1 MNKTIAD
8 DVLFSASNGL
18 ELQAFEYCLDNCR
31 SVSEAY
37 DYDVYRFDDN
47 SEVKVFINN
56 QHEITVTP

>member
-1 MNKTIAD
+1 MSKTIAD
-8 DVLFSASNGL
+8 DVLLAASNGL

-37 DYDVYRFDDN
+37 DHDIYRFNDD
-47 SEVKVFINN
+47 SQVRVFIND